1 MDPRR
6 VRPLLRLSASCA
18 ILFVVLLVAVH
29 WPPGSS
35 LDMLGLSGFESAN
48 SAWVEDVT
56 AKLLRLGDPLPVAL
70 ITIVL
75 AALALA
81 RGRPRVALVVLAL
94 IAATSVSSQA
104 LKALLN
110 RTLEVPAIGDVV
122 GPEGFPSG
130 HATAAMALALAAVLV
145 APRRTRPAA
154 ALLGGLLALAVGA
167 STVAHGA
174 HLPSDVLGG
183 YLLATGW
190 TLALVAA
197 LSVANDRFP
206 SRDSWAATPVGR
218 AGERIAAVGLVVAAA
233 GCTLAALLAGAAALA
248 SDPAGAVDFARAH
261 TASVTVAAAIASA
274 AIALPTAMASL
285 LRGP

>member
-1 MDPRR
+1 
-6 VRPLLRLSASCA
+6 
-18 ILFVVLLVAVH
+18 
-29 WPPGSS
+29 
-35 LDMLGLSGFESAN
+35 MLGLTGFESAN
-48 SAWVEDVT
+48 SGWVQDAT

-70 ITIVL
+70 ITVFL

-110 RTLEVPAIGDVV
+110 RTLEAPGIGDVV
-122 GPEGFPSG
+122 GPEGYPSG

-145 APRRTRPAA
+145 APRRARPAA

-167 STVAHGA
+167 STVAHGS

-197 LSVANDRFP
+197 FSVANDRFP
-206 SRDSWAATPVGR
+206 GRDRWAATPVGR
-218 AGERIAAVGLVVAAA
+218 AGERIASVGLVAGAAA
-233 GCTLAALLAGAAALA
+233 CTLAALAAGAAALA
-248 SDPAGAVDFARAH
+248 SDPAGAVEFARAH

-274 AIALPTAMASL
+274 AVALPTAIASL

>member
-1 MDPRR
+1 
-6 VRPLLRLSASCA
+6 
-18 ILFVVLLVAVH
+18 
-29 WPPGSS
+29 
-35 LDMLGLSGFESAN
+35 MLGLSGFESAN
-48 SAWVEDVT
+48 SGWVEGVT
-56 AKLLRLGDPLPVAL
+56 AELLWLGNPLPVAL
-70 ITIVL
+70 ITVLL

-81 RGRPRVALVVLAL
+81 RGRPRVALLVLAL
-94 IAATSVSSQA
+94 IAATSVSGQV

-110 RTLEVPAIGDVV
+110 RTLEVPGIGDVV

-130 HATAAMALALAAVLV
+130 HATAAMTLALAAVLV
-145 APRRTRPAA
+145 APRRIRPAA

-167 STVAHGA
+167 STVAQGS

-197 LSVANDRFP
+197 LSLANDRFP
-206 SRDSWAATPVGR
+206 STNRCAATPVGR
-218 AGERIAAVGLVVAAA
+218 TGERIAGVGLVVAAA
-233 GCTLAALLAGAAALA
+233 GCTVAALLAGGAAIAG
-248 SDPAGAVDFARAH
+248 DPAGAMDFARAH

-274 AIALPTAMASL
+274 AVALPTAMASL

>member
-1 MDPRR
+1 MDRR
-6 VRPLLRLSASCA
+6 EGPLLRLAACCA
-18 ILFVVLLVAVH
+18 ILFVVLLAAVH

-48 SAWVEDVT
+48 SGWVEGVT
-56 AKLLRLGDPLPVAL
+56 AKLSGLGDPMPVAL

-104 LKALLN
+104 LKALLG
-110 RTLEVPAIGDVV
+110 RTLEVPIIGDVV
-122 GPEGFPSG
+122 GPESYPSG
-130 HATAAMALALAAVLV
+130 HATAAMALALAAVLA

-154 ALLGGLLALAVGA
+154 AVLGGLVALAVGA
-167 STVAHGA
+167 STVALGA

-197 LSVANDRFP
+197 LSVANHRFP
-206 SRDSWAATPVGR
+206 ARDRGAATRVGR
-218 AGERIAAVGLVVAAA
+218 ASERIAAVGLVAAAA
-233 GCTLAALLAGAAALA
+233 GCTLAALLAGAAVLA

-261 TASVTVAAAIASA
+261 TASLTVAAAIASTA
-274 AIALPTAMASL
+274 VALPTAMASL
-285 LRGP
+285 VRGP

>member
-1 MDPRR
+1 M
-6 VRPLLRLSASCA
+6 RPLLRLAACCA
-18 ILFVVLLVAVH
+18 LLLVVLPAAVH

-35 LDMLGLSGFESAN
+35 LDRLGLAGFESAN
-48 SAWVEDVT
+48 SGWVEGVT
-56 AKLLRLGDPLPVAL
+56 ARLLQLGDPLPVAL
-70 ITIVL
+70 ITVVL
-75 AALALA
+75 ATLALA
-81 RGRPRVALVVLAL
+81 RGRPRVALLVLAL
-94 IAATSVSSQA
+94 IATTSVSSQA

-110 RTLEVPAIGDVV
+110 RTLEGPGIGDVV

-130 HATAAMALALAAVLV
+130 HATAAMGLALAAVLV
-145 APRRTRPAA
+145 APRRSRPAA

-167 STVAHGA
+167 STAALGA

-206 SRDSWAATPVGR
+206 STNRWAATPVGQVS
-218 AGERIAAVGLVVAAA
+218 ERIAAVGLVLAAA
-233 GCTLAALLAGAAALA
+233 GSTLAALLAGAAALA
-248 SDPAGAVDFARAH
+248 SDPAAAMDFARAH

-274 AIALPTAMASL
+274 AVALPTAMASL

>member
-1 MDPRR
+1 MDRRR
-6 VRPLLRLSASCA
+6 VGPLLRLAACCA
-18 ILFVVLLVAVH
+18 ILFVVLLAVVH

-35 LDMLGLSGFESAN
+35 LDMLGLTGFESAN
-48 SAWVEDVT
+48 SGWVQDAT
-56 AKLLRLGDPLPVAL
+56 AKVVRLGDPLPVAL
-70 ITIVL
+70 ITVVL

-81 RGRPRVALVVLAL
+81 RGRPRVALVVPAL

-110 RTLEVPAIGDVV
+110 RTLEVPGIGDVV
-122 GPEGFPSG
+122 GPEGYPSG

-145 APRRTRPAA
+145 APKRTRPAA
-154 ALLGGLLALAVGA
+154 ALLGGLLALAIGA
-167 STVAHGA
+167 STVARGS

-197 LSVANDRFP
+197 LTVANDRFP
-206 SRDSWAATPVGR
+206 GRDRWAATPVGR
-218 AGERIAAVGLVVAAA
+218 AGERIASVGLVAGAA
-233 GCTLAALLAGAAALA
+233 GCTLVALVASGAALA

-261 TASVTVAAAIASA
+261 TASVTVAVAIASA
-274 AIALPTAMASL
+274 AVALPTAMASL

>member
-1 MDPRR
+1 MDRR
-6 VRPLLRLSASCA
+6 VGPLLRLAACCA
-18 ILFVVLLVAVH
+18 ILFVVLLAGVH

-35 LDMLGLSGFESAN
+35 LDMLGQTGFESAN
-48 SAWVEDVT
+48 SGWVEGVT
-56 AKLLRLGDPLPVAL
+56 AKLSRLGDPLPVAL
-70 ITIVL
+70 ITVVL

-104 LKALLN
+104 LKALLDH
-110 RTLEVPAIGDVV
+110 TLEVPGLGDVV
-122 GPEGFPSG
+122 GPESFPSG

-167 STVAHGA
+167 STVAQGA

-190 TLALVAA
+190 TLALVATLRLA
-197 LSVANDRFP
+197 DHRFP
-206 SRDSWAATPVGR
+206 TRDRWAATPVGR
-218 AGERIAAVGLVVAAA
+218 ASERIAAVGVVVAAA
-233 GCTLAALLAGAAALA
+233 GCTLAALLAGAAVLA

-261 TASVTVAAAIASA
+261 TASLTVAAAIASA
-274 AIALPTAMASL
+274 AVALPTAMASL
-285 LRGP
+285 VRGP